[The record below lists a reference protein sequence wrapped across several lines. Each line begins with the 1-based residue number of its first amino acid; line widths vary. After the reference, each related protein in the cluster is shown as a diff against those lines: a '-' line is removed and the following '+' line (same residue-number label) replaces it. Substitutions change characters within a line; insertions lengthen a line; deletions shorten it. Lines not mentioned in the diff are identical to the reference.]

1 MRQVSQ
7 KYYLPECFD
16 TQNVDFDFETQS
28 KGVFIPIFPMVY
40 RVKEF
45 PLEEL
50 LRRQEKS
57 LA

>member
-16 TQNVDFDFETQS
+16 TQNVDFDFDTQS
-28 KGVFIPIFPMVY
+28 KGVFITNFPIVY
-40 RVKEF
+40 PVKEF
-45 PLEEL
+45 PLEEW
-50 LRRQEKS
+50 LRHQEKA